1 MSGIFKK
8 FGAFQEFR
16 PIQGRNATPVTIWRR
31 KGLLINGALVV
42 ILVVAGGV
50 TYLAVRP
57 SGSTT
62 PLQTTA
68 VQQGTVLATVSSSG
82 TLEAAQDL
90 GLNFATGGKV
100 TKIYVR
106 VGQHVK
112 AGQLLA
118 RVDPTSSEEALEQ
131 AEAQLSSGQA
141 QLSAAEEGETPTEK
155 KVGSDQAA
163 QSLQGVTTAK
173 STRWLR
179 RRRSP
184 TTRPRRGIRS
194 RPRKTPSPLPSRPC
208 SRTRRR

>member
-42 ILVVAGGV
+42 ILVGAGGV
-50 TYLAVRP
+50 TYLALRP
-57 SGSTT
+57 SGSST

-106 VGQHVK
+106 VGQH
-112 AGQLLA
+112 
-118 RVDPTSSEEALEQ
+118 
-131 AEAQLSSGQA
+131 
-141 QLSAAEEGETPTEK
+141 
-155 KVGSDQAA
+155 
-163 QSLQGVTTAK
+163 
-173 STRWLR
+173 
-179 RRRSP
+179 
-184 TTRPRRGIRS
+184 
-194 RPRKTPSPLPSRPC
+194 
-208 SRTRRR
+208 